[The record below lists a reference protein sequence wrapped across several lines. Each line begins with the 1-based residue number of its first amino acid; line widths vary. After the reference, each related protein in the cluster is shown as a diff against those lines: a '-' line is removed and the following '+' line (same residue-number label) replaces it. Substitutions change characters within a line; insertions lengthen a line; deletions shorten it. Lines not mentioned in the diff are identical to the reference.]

1 VISDRDIWRTAHAMI
16 EQFCDDASV
25 RAAMRVDALLAD
37 CDLDGLRVWKR
48 ILGAIQEIR
57 REAPI
62 DGERLN

>member
-1 VISDRDIWRTAHAMI
+1 VDSDRDIWRTAHAMI

-37 CDLDGLRVWKR
+37 GDLDGLRVWKR
-48 ILGAIQEIR
+48 VLAAIRDIR
-57 REAPI
+57 REAPV